1 MTGRQRLLDTFSGR
15 RTDRV
20 PVAPFLFSNV
30 VNERSGGVPEDP
42 IAACIDLYKQY
53 GFDIL
58 LRNYIITSYM
68 DETRISCDHWRT
80 EVTLEGDVGNNWDEI
95 TTITTPE
102 RVLTQRKSMRR
113 VTPYEVVEAPTEY
126 FIKEPED
133 FEQFKKYQPPLG
145 SCDCSMVTHARELV
159 GEDGLTGPWVHGVF
173 NLCASYRDLADVLAD
188 LYDDPA
194 FYAEMME
201 YFYVRVTDFIGQ
213 VIDAGADFISLS
225 GNMANG
231 SMVGPVLF
239 KKFVMPYEMRLIDF
253 IHQRGA
259 KIIYHNCGDARAL
272 LPLYNQM
279 HLDMFETLTE
289 PPYGDVDLEEAL
301 QVVQPPTVLSG
312 NIDQIDFLMTAT
324 PEEVTEVVKRTI
336 LRVKERG
343 SFIFACTDYLRER
356 TPEANLR
363 AFADAALRYGVY
375 D

>member
-1 MTGRQRLLDTFSGR
+1 M
-15 RTDRV
+15 
-20 PVAPFLFSNV
+20 
-30 VNERSGGVPEDP
+30 VNERNGGVPSDP

-58 LRNYIITSYM
+58 LRNYIISSYM
-68 DETRISCDHWRT
+68 DETRISCDTWRAET
-80 EVTLEGDVGNNWDEI
+80 RLEGDVGNNWDEI

-102 RVLTQRKSMRR
+102 RVMTQRKSMRR

-145 SCDCSMVTHARELV
+145 RCDCSDVTHARQLV
-159 GEDGLTGPWVHGVF
+159 GDAGLTGPWVHGVF

-188 LYDDPA
+188 LYDDPD

-239 KKFVMPYEMRLIDF
+239 EEFVMPYEMRLIDF

-259 KIIYHNCGDARAL
+259 KIIYHNCGDARSL
-272 LPLYNQM
+272 LPLYNRM

-312 NIDQIDFLMTAT
+312 NIDQINFLMTAT
-324 PEEVTEVVKRTI
+324 PEEVAEQVKRVI

-343 SFIFACTDYLRER
+343 SFVFACTDYLREG
-356 TPEANLR
+356 TPEANLQ
-363 AFADAALRYGVY
+363 AFAEAALRYGVY